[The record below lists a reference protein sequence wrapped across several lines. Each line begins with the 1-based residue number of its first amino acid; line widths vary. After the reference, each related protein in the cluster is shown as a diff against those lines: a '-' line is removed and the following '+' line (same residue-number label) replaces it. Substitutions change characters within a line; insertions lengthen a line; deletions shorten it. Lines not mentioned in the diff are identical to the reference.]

1 MTETI
6 DGKVSSTQLVTLNP
20 EQYVT
25 AAFAPFKDRL
35 AAAVKASKKVTYDVT
50 TKEGMATAKEQRKLF
65 KDIRIGV
72 DNARKEQKAPILEI
86 GRLLDSRS
94 KEIGDEAA
102 AIEELHDAKIKAEE
116 ARIEEEKA
124 AKIRE
129 EEQRKAAIRSAIN
142 EIIEA
147 PSKAITM
154 NSAQTLELLN
164 KIKATEINRE
174 TFGDQ
179 DIEAE
184 NAKYKAVDTLTQL
197 HSAKV
202 AQEAAALAERE
213 RQEQE
218 NKERAE
224 QARIDGIKNRIAV
237 MEKAVASAAMA
248 DNSAEVQAIIDSV
261 NAVVIDASFAE
272 FQNEAEGTKSRA
284 LKALARSLNV
294 LLDEEKEAAAALA
307 AQTPVAEAPTEEAAP
322 VTQEQYAHVE
332 PVITQTSIVSDL
344 CDVQPMTTS
353 TSYPL
358 PVSIY
363 YPLFEHMANEHGLT
377 LLESEL
383 HEIVRISVLV
393 NDRMHK
399 NSDLFE
405 EAA

>member
-50 TKEGMATAKEQRKLF
+50 TKEGMATAKEQRKLY

-72 DNARKEQKAPILEI
+72 DNARKEQKAPIIEI

-94 KEIGDEAA
+94 KEIGEEAG

-129 EEQRKAAIRSAIN
+129 EEQRKASIRNAIN

-154 NSAQTLELLN
+154 NASQTLELLD
-164 KIKATEINRE
+164 KVKATEINRE

-184 NAKYKAVDTLTQL
+184 NAKYKAVETLTQL
-197 HSAKV
+197 HTSKV
-202 AQEAAALAERE
+202 AQEAAAMAEKE
-213 RQEQE
+213 RQERE
-218 NKERAE
+218 GAERAE
-224 QARIDGIKNRIAV
+224 QARIDGIKARIAV
-237 MEKAVASAAMA
+237 MEKAVANAAMA
-248 DNSAEVQAIIDSV
+248 DTSAEVQAIIDQVSAIEV
-261 NAVVIDASFAE
+261 NSSFAE
-272 FQNEAEGTKSRA
+272 FMVEAIGTQSRA
-284 LKALARSLNV
+284 LKALRRSLNI
-294 LLDEEKEAAAALA
+294 LLDEEEEAAAAALA
-307 AQTPVAEAPTEEAAP
+307 AQTPVTQAPAEEVAP
-322 VTQEQYAHVE
+322 VVEEPPAANE
-332 PVITQTSIVSDL
+332 PVSAQANN
-344 CDVQPMTTS
+344 VQNFAGATRRRPTRLEIIEAVANAFNTRNDIAEK
-353 TSYPL
+353 L
-358 PVSIY
+358 LVEE
-363 YPLFEHMANEHGLT
+363 FQMA
-377 LLESEL
+377 
-383 HEIVRISVLV
+383 
-393 NDRMHK
+393 K
-399 NSDLFE
+399 
-405 EAA
+405 AA

>member
-25 AAFAPFKDRL
+25 EAFAPFKDRL

-72 DNARKEQKAPILEI
+72 DNARKEQKAPIIEI

-94 KEIGDEAA
+94 KEIGEEAG

-129 EEQRKAAIRSAIN
+129 EEQRKSAIRNAIN

-154 NSAQTLELLN
+154 NAEQTLELLD
-164 KIKATEINRE
+164 KVKATEINRE

-197 HSAKV
+197 HTAKV
-202 AQEAAALAERE
+202 AQEAAALAEKE
-213 RQEQE
+213 RQERE
-218 NKERAE
+218 GAERAE
-224 QARIDGIKNRIAV
+224 QARIDSIKARISA
-237 MEKAVASAAMA
+237 MEREVANAAMA
-248 DNSAEVQAIIDSV
+248 DTSAQAQAILRQVDF
-261 NAVVIDASFAE
+261 VIVDDSFAE
-272 FQNEAEGTKSRA
+272 FKTEAEATRARA
-284 LKALARSLNV
+284 LKAISRSLNI
-294 LLDEEKEAAAALA
+294 LLDEEEEAAAAALA
-307 AQTPVAEAPTEEAAP
+307 AQTPIAEAPAKEAAA
-322 VTQEQYAHVE
+322 VEQEQSAPVE
-332 PVITQTSIVSDL
+332 PIIQQVTN
-344 CDVQPMTTS
+344 VQSFAGATRRRPTR
-353 TSYPL
+353 
-358 PVSIY
+358 
-363 YPLFEHMANEHGLT
+363 
-377 LLESEL
+377 LEII
-383 HEIVRISVLV
+383 EIVANGLRTSNEIAEKLLV
-393 NDRMHK
+393 
-399 NSDLFE
+399 E
-405 EAA
+405 EFQMAKAA